1 MNDNQTIL
9 ELYDMFMDQIYIMTP
24 ENYKL
29 STEISDLEDKLNS
42 TLTKEQQELLESI
55 NEKES
60 ERVEEV
66 YKNVFVFSYKL
77 ATKLLV
83 EGLSSEKMI
92 DNIKC
97 DTMKEKMKG

>member
-9 ELYDMFMDQIYIMTP
+9 ELYDMFMDQIYTMTP

-29 STEISDLEDKLNS
+29 SIEISELEDELNK
-42 TLTKEQQELLESI
+42 TLNDKQKELLEEI
-55 NEKES
+55 QEKES

-66 YKNVFVFSYKL
+66 FKSVFVYSYKL

-83 EGLSSEKMI
+83 EGLSGNNNVESK
-92 DNIKC
+92 D
-97 DTMKEKMKG
+97 

>member
-9 ELYDMFMDQIYIMTP
+9 ELYDMFMDQIYTMTP

-42 TLTKEQQELLESI
+42 TLTKEQQELLELI

-66 YKNVFVFSYKL
+66 FKSVFVYSYKL
-77 ATKLLV
+77 ATKLLI
-83 EGLSSEKMI
+83 EGLSGNKNVESK
-92 DNIKC
+92 D
-97 DTMKEKMKG
+97 

>member
-1 MNDNQTIL
+1 MNNDETIL
-9 ELYDMFMDQIYIMTP
+9 KLYDMFMDQIYTMTP

-29 STEISDLEDKLNS
+29 STEISDLEDKLNNS
-42 TLTKEQQELLESI
+42 LTEEQQELLESI

-83 EGLSSEKMI
+83 EGLSSNNMN
-92 DNIKC
+92 DNIKY
-97 DTMKEKMKG
+97 DTI

>member
-9 ELYDMFMDQIYIMTP
+9 ELYDMFMDQIYTMTP

-83 EGLSSEKMI
+83 EGLSL
-92 DNIKC
+92 DNTKDKNKYDKI
-97 DTMKEKMKG
+97 E